1 LRGYGGISKPDT
13 VRFHAICTS
22 VLLEDPVREVKKL
35 SDTENFRTELQSREI
50 SEEDQLAISTIG
62 DQTRKLELDTK
73 WQ

>member
-1 LRGYGGISKPDT
+1 
-13 VRFHAICTS
+13 
-22 VLLEDPVREVKKL
+22 VKKL